1 MCVILHRPE
10 GVEVDWEDLVA
21 CYEANPDGCG
31 LMWFDGP
38 NVRHSR
44 GLWTDDEFLDRVY
57 DLGEREYVLHLRWGT
72 HGSVCYANCHPF
84 PIGGGGYVVHNGIL
98 SIKRDR
104 PGRSDTWHFARNM
117 RRLGYA
123 SKLEDE
129 RIVRG
134 IERAHGAFNKLAFAL
149 PGGRVIKT
157 GRWQEYAGCQ
167 WSNLNWQ
174 AYLPRDYRVEYDD
187 DVVTKWWETDE
198 EEDEEDEFLA
208 KWEAE
213 PWDRRWDYMRR

>member
-1 MCVILHRPE
+1 M
-10 GVEVDWEDLVA
+10 
-21 CYEANPDGCG
+21 
-31 LMWFDGP
+31 
-38 NVRHSR
+38 
-44 GLWTDDEFLDRVY
+44 
-57 DLGEREYVLHLRWGT
+57 
-72 HGSVCYANCHPF
+72 
-84 PIGGGGYVVHNGIL
+84 
-98 SIKRDR
+98 DR

-157 GRWQEYAGCQ
+157 GHWQEYAGCH

-174 AYLPRDYRVEYDD
+174 AYLPRSYGDYRIEYDD
-187 DVVTKWWETDE
+187 DVLADWCE
-198 EEDEEDEFLA
+198 EESEEDKDFLA
-208 KWEAE
+208 RWEAE
-213 PWDRRWDYMRR
+213 PWDRRWDYMRQNWKSSF